1 MSVRTTYQI
10 SGMTCGHCVNAVTTE
25 LTALPGVRDVQ
36 VDLAAGTAAV
46 TSDSVLPIDEVRNA
60 VDEAGYELAGIDA

>member
-10 SGMTCGHCVNAVTTE
+10 SGMTCGHCVTAVTAE

-36 VDLAAGTAAV
+36 VDLAAGTAEI

-60 VDEAGYELAGIDA
+60 VDEAGYQLAGIDA